1 MAGEATLNEI
11 AGQFD
16 TWASLIE
23 DIGLLETDVKNNFDV
38 KEFDDVIFVGAGTS
52 FHLATA
58 AASSFRYVSGEM
70 ALAHS
75 SSDVVYF
82 HRYLLKKERKYLAVF
97 FSRSGRTPE
106 TLKALEELRK
116 NYRIAG
122 VAISCDPLSPLCKQ
136 CEVSF
141 PVKEC
146 FEESMIMTKSFT
158 SMLFVS
164 YMFAMAIGEKF
175 TNTTYIEQFPEEG
188 RASFEMQRRVV
199 EKVVMEAPIERAT
212 ILGGGPFLGLARE
225 CSLKLDEMAL
235 LRSQAMSPMELRHG
249 PMAQIGKNDLLIF
262 LMSNSGRSAEIELLY
277 EVKKLEARTL
287 ILSDK
292 KEKDFDTLADYLILT
307 GRSLPEQYRGIL
319 YVPFIQYMGALAA
332 IRKGIDPDAPP
343 NLTRIVGM

>member
-1 MAGEATLNEI
+1 M
-11 AGQFD
+11 
-16 TWASLIE
+16 
-23 DIGLLETDVKNNFDV
+23 V
-38 KEFDDVIFVGAGTS
+38 
-52 FHLATA
+52 
-58 AASSFRYVSGEM
+58 R
-70 ALAHS
+70 
-75 SSDVVYF
+75 
-82 HRYLLKKERKYLAVF
+82 
-97 FSRSGRTPE
+97 
-106 TLKALEELRK
+106 
-116 NYRIAG
+116 
-122 VAISCDPLSPLCKQ
+122 
-136 CEVSF
+136 
-141 PVKEC
+141 
-146 FEESMIMTKSFT
+146 
-158 SMLFVS
+158 
-164 YMFAMAIGEKF
+164 
-175 TNTTYIEQFPEEG
+175 
-188 RASFEMQRRVV
+188 
-199 EKVVMEAPIERAT
+199 
-212 ILGGGPFLGLARE
+212 RE